1 MLSSLTQSILTSRA
15 DSFSRLGLIMN
26 TEKNAATPE
35 TAKRAYEAPD
45 LVRFGSAKEITQNVN
60 QFGGGDAQFSLLRH
74 S

>member
-1 MLSSLTQSILTSRA
+1 
-15 DSFSRLGLIMN
+15 MN

>member
-26 TEKNAATPE
+26 TEKNSVTPE

-45 LVRFGSAKEITQNVN
+45 LVQFGSAKEITQNVN
-60 QFGGGDAQFSLLRH
+60 QLGGGDAQFSLLRH